1 MRECSPKA
9 RESIG
14 EIGRTNCEGITA
26 DFGLV
31 PDGFAELVE
40 KEERAAA
47 VWRCGGFLLQTAN
60 NAQPARY
67 PAACPW
73 PQRCRTRRGFRRRA
87 SRRLDRTGRARLNQ
101 VHAGSYFRRM
111 SKQNCDS
118 QGVVLSEVD
127 HGGTQSTRLS
137 GPERSGD
144 AVRERRLDRGARVGL
159 SDLMWNTRGPAGRG
173 PGGAFRAM
181 RTLQSISIAL
191 IFLAG
196 LAWAFGKWVLG
207 GIAAVLALEHL
218 QSASLAA
225 WLDRLAQFQDIAE
238 RWISAHPNLGWILII
253 FACPFL
259 LAKYPWPAVVRR
271 WKVPALEIA
280 YDNSDPRFV
289 RRKIEI

>member
-1 MRECSPKA
+1 
-9 RESIG
+9 
-14 EIGRTNCEGITA
+14 
-26 DFGLV
+26 
-31 PDGFAELVE
+31 
-40 KEERAAA
+40 
-47 VWRCGGFLLQTAN
+47 
-60 NAQPARY
+60 
-67 PAACPW
+67 
-73 PQRCRTRRGFRRRA
+73 
-87 SRRLDRTGRARLNQ
+87 
-101 VHAGSYFRRM
+101 
-111 SKQNCDS
+111 
-118 QGVVLSEVD
+118 
-127 HGGTQSTRLS
+127 
-137 GPERSGD
+137 
-144 AVRERRLDRGARVGL
+144 
-159 SDLMWNTRGPAGRG
+159 MWNTRGPAGRG

-196 LAWAFGKWVLG
+196 LAWALGKWVLG

-238 RWISAHPNLGWILII
+238 RWISAHPNLGWILIL

-289 RRKIEI
+289 RRKIDIGPTGVDGGEYHAVAIRNNSNNRTLHDVSVVAEGGEFVRSAFWISRRRADTTLLPETDIQPGTMEWIELFGFGNKIGEIDCRETVLRRAQRFCIRARARDAKESVAEFEYDPRMVPVIKRIR